1 MGLMASTYEATKARL
16 NEATKVH
23 LNGASIRYVN
33 DLAQTG
39 NWNEID
45 VRGVLHEALLGEVMP
60 VVYYYSIHVEL
71 FVRPN
76 SVFPLVH
83 DAYYRSNDRCGCFEN
98 DRYCCY
104 SGIDRYCCSE
114 PFD

>member
-45 VRGVLHEALLGEVMP
+45 VRGVLHEAVLGVVFRCEALP
-60 VVYYYSIHVEL
+60 VLYYNSIRVE
-71 FVRPN
+71 
-76 SVFPLVH
+76 
-83 DAYYRSNDRCGCFEN
+83 
-98 DRYCCY
+98 
-104 SGIDRYCCSE
+104 
-114 PFD
+114 